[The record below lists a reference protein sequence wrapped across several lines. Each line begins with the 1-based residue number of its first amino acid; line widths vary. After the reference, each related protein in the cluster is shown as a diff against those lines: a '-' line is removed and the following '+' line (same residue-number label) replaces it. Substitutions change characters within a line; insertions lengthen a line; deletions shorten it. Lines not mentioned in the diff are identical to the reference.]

1 MKRIKNAEDAKK
13 TWKTAKEKEKTKKT
27 KSAINYLMIIFV
39 LYAKIHTY
47 REIEKDEFSSRIDV
61 DHDDAQNEV
70 CYRCWWF
77 KMI

>member
-1 MKRIKNAEDAKK
+1 
-13 TWKTAKEKEKTKKT
+13 
-27 KSAINYLMIIFV
+27 MIIFV

-70 CYRCWWF
+70 CYRC
-77 KMI
+77 